1 MKKYVQPESTGIKLQ
16 KNWTI
21 FGKKRVSHGKK
32 CLNPITNRI
41 GFGIYFY
48 KNITINLNRI
58 NKEILRFAEDSA
70 ALSQFNKTAF
80 PRFISVADGIHAKM
94 FTQLPNHVIEQITS
108 LIQALPGYQL
118 LQSATRPYGYQCE
131 LYYNQG
137 KVFFGSLQIHF
148 KKNQP
153 SRIA

>member
-1 MKKYVQPESTGIKLQ
+1 MKKICTTRFDWNKITEKLDDFWEE
-16 KNWTI
+16 KSFTW
-21 FGKKRVSHGKK
+21 KK

-58 NKEILRFAEDSA
+58 NKEILRFAEDSV

-148 KKNQP
+148 KKINHQE
-153 SRIA
+153 